1 MVLSSYLTIQF
12 TTQSINR
19 WDGFPGVLV
28 YAHCFVAGNYIH
40 YNKLADEERSIYLGR
55 TYIIKIYFNRTMY
68 TMLLKKQTALLC
80 ETDTIIGMFY
90 IGLSTSCI
98 HVLVIPLSASIQT

>member
-1 MVLSSYLTIQF
+1 
-12 TTQSINR
+12 
-19 WDGFPGVLV
+19 
-28 YAHCFVAGNYIH
+28 
-40 YNKLADEERSIYLGR
+40 
-55 TYIIKIYFNRTMY
+55 MY
-68 TMLLKKQTALLC
+68 TMILKKQTALLC